1 MATIF
6 THALVGA
13 ALAHAAPVQVSRRR
27 LLACA
32 ALLAVLPDV
41 DVLGFSGGIAYEHP
55 LGHRGLSH
63 SLTFAVLAGLL
74 AVLLG
79 FRDVSLRSWK
89 GGTLVLL
96 LTLATASHGVLDAFT
111 DAGLGVG
118 FLIPFDASRSFAP
131 WRPLATSPIGVDAF
145 FSHSMLAILVNEV
158 VWVWLPTGVCLVGVT
173 LWRRRAQR
181 SRSACT

>member
-13 ALAHAAPVQVSRRR
+13 ALAHTAATQVSRGR

-41 DVLGFSGGIAYEHP
+41 DVLGFSVGIAYEHP
-55 LGHRGLSH
+55 LGHRGFSH
-63 SLTFAVLAGLL
+63 SLAFAVLAGFLT
-74 AVLLG
+74 VLLG

-89 GGTLVLL
+89 GGSLVLL

-118 FLIPFDASRSFAP
+118 FLIPFDTTRSFAP
-131 WRPLATSPIGVDAF
+131 WRPLPTSPIGLDAF
-145 FSHSMLAILVNEV
+145 FSGSMLAILVNEV
-158 VWVWLPTGVCLVGVT
+158 LWVWIPTGVCLVGVT
-173 LWRRRAQR
+173 LWRRRTRWFR
-181 SRSACT
+181 SP